1 MGNEQI
7 GVMIKQGPQPWE
19 IVQQANGAASIEMSG
34 IWATNEACKSPQVY
48 ARVVREDSAE
58 IIVSWV
64 TAVMGEGQVWS
75 VRLDQVPAG
84 GLYRIE
90 TCLQIEHNTELEWGR
105 NVIELEWAIR
115 GDMIHHVGVGDLW
128 VIAGQSNAAGY
139 GKGPVNDPP
148 EMGIHLLRNNG
159 NWDLATHPF
168 NESTNT
174 IHIEN
179 REGGNP
185 GHSPFLAFA
194 RILKRETGYP
204 VGLVQTALGGS
215 PLRMWNPQE
224 EGTLY
229 RNMINIVNSIGGKV
243 KGVLWYQGCSDCN
256 PEESM
261 TYGER
266 FSAMVSEWRHDL
278 RDANLPFITVQ
289 LNRYTVY
296 PDATEEEEV
305 DRSWG
310 TLRDQQRTAALTIPH
325 VSLVPAIDC
334 PLSDEI
340 HNSPAGNLLIGERM
354 ARAALATVYGKNLHY
369 RAPAIGSARLN
380 NDAAGGTT
388 VELEFD
394 DVGGYLLHT
403 GPSHPVFTLEDE
415 EGSVDVLEWSISGK
429 NAIHLKPGRSLQGT
443 VYVNGAYERNPAT
456 YFPLDSLTYM
466 PPLSF
471 YHFPVN

>member
-7 GVMIKQGPQPWE
+7 GVIIKQGPQSWG
-19 IVQQANGAASIEMSG
+19 IIQQVNGVGSIELSG
-34 IWATNEACKSPQVY
+34 VWSTNEAAKSPQVY

-58 IIVSWV
+58 MIVDWV
-64 TAVMGEGQVWS
+64 AAEMGEGQAWS
-75 VRLDQVPAG
+75 VRLDHVPAG

-90 TCLQIEHNTELEWGR
+90 TCLQIERLEWER
-105 NVIELEWAIR
+105 SVIELEWAIR

-159 NWDLATHPF
+159 KWDLATHPF

-179 REGGNP
+179 REVANP

-194 RILKRETGYP
+194 RMIKRETGYP

-224 EGTLY
+224 EGKLY
-229 RNMINIVNSIGGKV
+229 RNMLNIVKSVGGNV

-256 PEESM
+256 LEECD
-261 TYGER
+261 TYRDR
-266 FSAMVSEWRHDL
+266 FGVMVGEWRRDL
-278 RDANLPFITVQ
+278 QDASLPFITVQ
-289 LNRYTVY
+289 LNRSTTSQAVHGA
-296 PDATEEEEV
+296 DQ
-305 DRSWG
+305 SWG
-310 TLRDQQRTAALTIPH
+310 TVREQQRTAAFTIPH

-354 ARAALATVYGKNLHY
+354 ARVALATVYGRRLHY
-369 RAPAIGSARLN
+369 RAPVISHARLN
-380 NDAAGGTT
+380 YDAPGGAT
-388 VELEFD
+388 VELKFD

-415 EGSVDVLEWSISGK
+415 GGKVDVLEWYISGK
-429 NAIHLKPGRSLQGT
+429 NTIHIKPGRSLQGK
-443 VYVNGAYERNPAT
+443 VYVNGAHERNPAT

-471 YHFPVN
+471 YQFPVN

>member
-7 GVMIKQGPQPWE
+7 GVMIKQGPQSWG
-19 IVQQANGAASIEMSG
+19 IIQQVNGTASIAMSG
-34 IWATNEACKSPQVY
+34 IWSANEACKSPQVY

-58 IIVSWV
+58 MIVAWV
-64 TAVMGEGQVWS
+64 AAEMGEGQAWTI
-75 VRLDQVPAG
+75 RLDHVPAG

-90 TCLQIEHNTELEWGR
+90 TCLQIANAEPEGERSVVG
-105 NVIELEWAIR
+105 LEWAMR

-194 RILKRETGYP
+194 RMIKRKTGYP

-215 PLRMWNPQE
+215 PLRSWNPQE

-229 RNMINIVNSIGGKV
+229 RNMVNIVQSVGGTV

-256 PEESM
+256 PEECH

-266 FSAMVSEWRHDL
+266 FGAMVSEWRRDL
-278 RDANLPFITVQ
+278 QDAGLPFITVQ
-289 LNRYTVY
+289 LNRHTAS
-296 PDATEEEEV
+296 PAMNDAEA

-310 TLRDQQRTAALTIPH
+310 TLREQQRTAALMMDH
-325 VSLVPAIDC
+325 VTVVPAIDC

-354 ARAALATVYGKNLHY
+354 ARAALATVYGQNLHY
-369 RAPAIGSARLN
+369 RAPIISNARLSS
-380 NDAAGGTT
+380 DAAGGTT
-388 VELEFD
+388 VELEFG

-403 GPSHPVFTLEDE
+403 GPSQSVFTLEDE
-415 EGSVDVLEWSISGK
+415 DGNVDVLEWYISGK
-429 NAIHLKPGRSLQGT
+429 DTIHIKPGRPLQGQL
-443 VYVNGAYERNPAT
+443 YVNGAYERNPAA

-466 PPLSF
+466 PVLSF
-471 YHFPVN
+471 YHFPVH